1 MASEVDIVNLALA
14 RLGDAA
20 LVLSISP
27 PDGSAQA
34 GHAAAFYPMVR
45 NYLLERHA
53 WNFSMT
59 RSALTKLSTTPPSGW
74 LYYYAW
80 PSGLNNLLALYLTNA
95 PDDSSPVT
103 FDMESLPDGT
113 PVILC
118 NVDGVVAKYTIFVT
132 NTAQW
137 SPLFIDALTYHLA
150 AALAGPIIKG
160 PEGIAVSRQM
170 FALGEAAFSKA
181 TVSDAS
187 QRRIKTTH
195 IPPWVGAR
203 ANSIDPL
210 NPLSATNSYNP
221 PIG

>member
-1 MASEVDIVNLALA
+1 MASEVDVCNLALA

-20 LVLSISP
+20 LVSSISP

-34 GHAAAFYPMVR
+34 GHCAAFYPMVR
-45 NYLLERHA
+45 DYLLERYA
-53 WNFSMT
+53 WSFSLT
-59 RSALTKLSTTPPSGW
+59 RAALVQLSATPPSGW
-74 LYYYAW
+74 LYYYAY
-80 PSGLNNLLALYLTNA
+80 PAKVMNLLAIYLQNA
-95 PDDSSPVT
+95 PDDSSPCT
-103 FDMESLPDGT
+103 FDQEVLPDGT
-113 PVILC
+113 PAILC
-118 NVDGVVAKYTIFVT
+118 NVNGVVAKYTLFVT
-132 NTAQW
+132 NTTLW
-137 SPLFIDALTYHLA
+137 SPLFIDSLSYHLA

-160 PEGIAVSRQM
+160 PEGVAISRQM
-170 FALGEAAFSKA
+170 FALGESAFGKA

-203 ANSIDPL
+203 ANSVDPL